1 MLAEGKCPEFSI
13 PDFLEFEINHTYA
26 HTHTQKKWI
35 NVPIKKQITMSES
48 QKKKHFLILCYEYCL
63 ITHLVI
69 FFLNIFVIVILISV
83 SENPD
88 N

>member
-26 HTHTQKKWI
+26 HKKKKKWI

-48 QKKKHFLILCYEYCL
+48 QKK
-63 ITHLVI
+63 T
-69 FFLNIFVIVILISV
+69 FFNSV
-83 SENPD
+83 L
-88 N
+88 